1 MGGVSDRVGRRPT
14 LAVGIALQ
22 VAAFAAL
29 ASAGSLPALYLAA
42 SLFGFS
48 YGGVSVLFAPMVT
61 DFFGRE
67 HAGSLVGFLF
77 ATTGAMA
84 ALGPLGAGF
93 VYDRLG
99 SYAPAWWLSAAF
111 NVIALALLAF
121 THPPATLPRSPARRP

>member
-1 MGGVSDRVGRRPT
+1 V
-14 LAVGIALQ
+14 I
-22 VAAFAAL
+22 
-29 ASAGSLPALYLAA
+29 
-42 SLFGFS
+42 
-48 YGGVSVLFAPMVT
+48 
-61 DFFGRE
+61 
-67 HAGSLVGFLF
+67 
-77 ATTGAMA
+77 A

>member
-1 MGGVSDRVGRRPT
+1 MSRSRASAPRAWIFGRARSPW
-14 LAVGIALQ
+14 AR
-22 VAAFAAL
+22 FAAT
-29 ASAGSLPALYLAA
+29 
-42 SLFGFS
+42 
-48 YGGVSVLFAPMVT
+48 GVI
-61 DFFGRE
+61 
-67 HAGSLVGFLF
+67 
-77 ATTGAMA
+77 A